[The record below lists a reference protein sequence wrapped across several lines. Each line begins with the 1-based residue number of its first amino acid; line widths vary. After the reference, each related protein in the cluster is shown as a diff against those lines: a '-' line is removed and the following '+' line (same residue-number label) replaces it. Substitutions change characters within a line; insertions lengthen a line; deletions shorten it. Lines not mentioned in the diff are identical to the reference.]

1 MIDDPQ
7 SAFELIFLLY
17 DFLLEAKA
25 GNDGLREPE
34 SRLLEAKY
42 SVARKQYAS
51 FSERYREE
59 IGEISYPSRGL
70 SARGCG
76 QDCFGNQSVQRELTG
91 AGYTLTQPI
100 SEELTSLTPVSRN
113 LHLVFCV
120 TTLCLKHCLNPKLK
134 PTMRRETSRSGVS
147 IILKTIVDSNERQLL
162 QHLSGIN
169 APSNHTIP
177 LLDVVDLSIGK
188 TIIAL
193 PWKFPLDEFSHF
205 RDRPDDVVSLCVAF
219 LHQHKIAHCD
229 LKLA

>member
-76 QDCFGNQSVQRELTG
+76 QDCFGNQ
-91 AGYTLTQPI
+91 
-100 SEELTSLTPVSRN
+100 
-113 LHLVFCV
+113 
-120 TTLCLKHCLNPKLK
+120 
-134 PTMRRETSRSGVS
+134 
-147 IILKTIVDSNERQLL
+147 
-162 QHLSGIN
+162 
-169 APSNHTIP
+169 
-177 LLDVVDLSIGK
+177 
-188 TIIAL
+188 
-193 PWKFPLDEFSHF
+193 
-205 RDRPDDVVSLCVAF
+205 
-219 LHQHKIAHCD
+219 
-229 LKLA
+229 